1 MSGRFCVLGLRPLLA
16 VQLLILKVKY
26 TYQKLNIHKSKL
38 LNCNINIKN
47 PNQNQTFSNLP
58 PALLQSKTI
67 CIFAHSEQY
76 PFGLRPRG
84 HPYPH
89 IIYMAQSKSFFG
101 LRRGSTKTLTFSVY
115 NGKQV
120 TKDRVYN
127 VKNPRSAMQMKQRAI
142 MATAL
147 RGYSALQ
154 EICDHSFEGITYG
167 QKSMNY
173 FVSENAR
180 MIRSAAPNVNLSLS
194 KGNSVSNAY
203 IISKGSL
210 PSVLVEVNTEG
221 NNKFTVSM
229 NIPVSG
235 FTFGTFMAQLG
246 ATQVG
251 DMATFVMLCDNQGA
265 NASIYWMRLKLTEE
279 NKSKSINTTSDIDII
294 SVLTEGKDF
303 DTNIDNFSVG
313 DFAIKINKENGF
325 VIVEEVNT
333 SGPRSLGVVL
343 SRKTDTGW
351 LRSPSTMVN
360 ITETYNY
367 AEALASYPE
376 SGEKILNGG
385 NV

>member
-1 MSGRFCVLGLRPLLA
+1 MRIVNSTPSGFALGGIPIH
-16 VQLLILKVKY
+16 ILY
-26 TYQKLNIHKSKL
+26 
-38 LNCNINIKN
+38 
-47 PNQNQTFSNLP
+47 
-58 PALLQSKTI
+58 
-67 CIFAHSEQY
+67 
-76 PFGLRPRG
+76 
-84 HPYPH
+84 
-89 IIYMAQSKSFFG
+89 YMAQSKSFFG

-120 TKDRVYN
+120 TKDRVID
-127 VKNPRSAMQMKQRAI
+127 VKNPRSSMQMKQRAI

-147 RGYSALQ
+147 RGYSALK

-203 IISKGSL
+203 IISKGTL
-210 PSVLVEVNTEG
+210 PHVGVSVNDNEFAISVD
-221 NNKFTVSM
+221 
-229 NIPVSG
+229 IPETG
-235 FTFGTFMAQLG
+235 FTFGSFMSQLG

-265 NASIYWMRLKLTEE
+265 NASVYWMRLKLTEE
-279 NKSKSINTTSDIDII
+279 NKTKAINTTSDTDII
-294 SVLTEGKDF
+294 LVLTEGKDF
-303 DTNIDNFSVG
+303 ETNIDNFTEG
-313 DFAIKINKENGF
+313 DFAIKTNKANGS
-325 VIVEEVNT
+325 VIVAETST
-333 SGPRSLGVVL
+333 SGPRSLGVIL

-360 ITETYNY
+360 LTNTYNY